1 VVSMLLTS
9 LALLCWPDTRV
20 ATRLRVLADR
30 PVRERLRRPRV
41 TAMTLVPIAAAVGW
55 LVAGPGGTVAATLLT
70 ATGRHHLRTTRQ
82 TRQSLT
88 EVDGLAEALR
98 SLVAGLRAGAHP
110 ATAAEHAAADAPPDT
125 ATTMHAIAA
134 AARLDGDVT
143 SALATARTPAAA
155 DALTR
160 VSTAWQL
167 AQRHGLPLADVLDAV
182 GRDLEQRARFARQV
196 IARMAGPKA
205 SALVL
210 VALPVLGVALG
221 EATAAHP
228 LRVLTATGAGQALLV
243 VGVTLL
249 CAGVAWTGRIT
260 NQVALR

>member
-1 VVSMLLTS
+1 VVSLVLTS
-9 LALLCWPDTRV
+9 LALLCWPD
-20 ATRLRVLADR
+20 AGAAARLRVITGR
-30 PVRERLRRPRV
+30 PVRKRLRMPRPTAV
-41 TAMTLVPIAAAVGW
+41 TLLAVAAAVGW
-55 LVAGPGGTVAATLLT
+55 LVAGPGGAAAAALLT
-70 ATGRHHLRTTRQ
+70 ATGRHQLRTTRRS
-82 TRQSLT
+82 RQSLT

-110 ATAAEHAAADAPPDT
+110 AAAAEHAATDAPPNT

-143 SALATARTPAAA
+143 SALPTARTPASAA
-155 DALTR
+155 ALTR
-160 VSTAWQL
+160 MSTAWQL

-196 IARMAGPKA
+196 LARMAGPKA

-210 VALPVLGVALG
+210 VTLPVLGVALG
-221 EATAAHP
+221 EATGAHP
-228 LRVLTATGAGQALLV
+228 LSVLTTTGVGQALLV
-243 VGVTLL
+243 IGVTLL

-260 NQVALR
+260 NQVARR